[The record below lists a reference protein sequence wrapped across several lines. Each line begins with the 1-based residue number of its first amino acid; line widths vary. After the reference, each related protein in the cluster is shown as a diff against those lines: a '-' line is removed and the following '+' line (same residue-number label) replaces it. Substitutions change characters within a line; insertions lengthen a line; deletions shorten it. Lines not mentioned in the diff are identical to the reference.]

1 MKSFFFLLFITSNLI
16 TMQKPNCFYAHQKF
30 LAMISS
36 CEQRTGWYGL
46 EPIELRQQCIAILF
60 DKFKQECQ
68 EETASRVITK

>member
-1 MKSFFFLLFITSNLI
+1 MKSIFIFLFLASYTSA
-16 TMQKPNCFYAHQKF
+16 MQTPNCFYAHQKF

-68 EETASRVITK
+68 EETTSKVITK